1 MWISVGIE
9 VYIFLAYAAGLLCV
23 YFFGRFLAVPVKII
37 FRLVLNSL
45 IGGIILLILS
55 EIGNR
60 YGIFVPVNFITA
72 VSVGI
77 LGVPCIAA
85 IILFFNLFTVF

>member
-1 MWISVGIE
+1 M
-9 VYIFLAYAAGLLCV
+9 YIFFRKISRGP
-23 YFFGRFLAVPVKII
+23 GQII

-55 EIGNR
+55 EIGKQ
-60 YGIFVPVNFITA
+60 YGIFVPVNCITA

-77 LGVPCIAA
+77 LGVPCIVA
-85 IILFFNLFTVF
+85 IILCFNLFSVF

>member
-1 MWISVGIE
+1 MWIGVGIE
-9 VYIFLAYAAGLLCV
+9 VYIFLAYAAGLLCI

-55 EIGNR
+55 EIGKQ
-60 YGIFVPVNFITA
+60 YGIFIPVNCITA

-85 IILFFNLFTVF
+85 IILCFNLFSVF